1 VSRERLWYRL
11 EHLFARL
18 CHSDRLPS
26 RAADWCF
33 VLSLCCY
40 NRRKFR
46 TGGDWT
52 DYRGTF

>member
-11 EHLFARL
+11 EFLFARL
-18 CHSDRLPS
+18 AALCDRL
-26 RAADWCF
+26 
-33 VLSLCCY
+33 SLRCY
-40 NRRKFR
+40 DRRKFR